1 MIDYS
6 SSLEKVIEDQ
16 ELTEFIDE
24 VEDDEKYLY
33 GEDLWDKKKEMC

>member
-1 MIDYS
+1 MIDSS

-33 GEDLWDKKKEMC
+33 GEEYICLEKE